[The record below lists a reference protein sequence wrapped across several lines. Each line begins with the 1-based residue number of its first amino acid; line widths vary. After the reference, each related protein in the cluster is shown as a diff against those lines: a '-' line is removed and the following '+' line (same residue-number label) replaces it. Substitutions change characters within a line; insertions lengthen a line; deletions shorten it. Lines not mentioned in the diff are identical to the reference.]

1 MPSLQEHDILMRT
14 SLSRVAVGGAILSLG
29 LGLTA
34 CGAGNENTSGDS
46 ASGGASSDSSLS
58 GNLKGAG
65 SSAQEAAQGAWA
77 AGFQTA
83 NSGVTVDYDPIGSG
97 GGREQ
102 FIAGGVDF
110 AGSDSALST
119 DEGELDKA
127 KERCGG
133 SVVEVPNYV
142 SPIAIVFN
150 VDGVDK
156 LQLSAD
162 TIAKIFKGEITTWD
176 DAAIKAD
183 NPDADLPSSKITAVH
198 RGDDSGTTKNF
209 TAYLQAAAPSVWTDE
224 PADTF
229 PIKGG
234 EAATGTSGVIQAVT
248 NGTNTIGY
256 ADASQAGDLGKA
268 DVKVGDAYVS
278 PDPEAAAKI
287 LEISPQTEGRDET
300 DLAFDLDRK
309 TEEAGVYP
317 VVLTSYLI
325 ACPTYDDQKTA
336 DLVKAFVSYV
346 VSTDGQEAAAK
357 NAGSAPL
364 PSSIEEKAL
373 KIAES
378 IGSK

>member
-1 MPSLQEHDILMRT
+1 MRT
-14 SLSRVAVGGAILSLG
+14 SLSRVAVGGALLSLG
-29 LGLTA
+29 LGLSA
-34 CGAGNENTSGDS
+34 CGASNEAPSGDSSNTSG
-46 ASGGASSDSSLS
+46 SSLS

-77 AGFQTA
+77 AGFQSA
-83 NSGVTVDYDPIGSG
+83 NPDVTVDYDPIGSG

-110 AGSDSALST
+110 AGSDSALSE

-133 SVVEVPNYV
+133 SVIEVPDYV

-150 VDGVDK
+150 VDGVDE
-156 LQLSAD
+156 LQLSPD
-162 TIAKIFKGEITTWD
+162 TLAKIFKGEITQWD

-183 NPDADLPSSKITAVH
+183 NPDADLPSAKITPVH

-209 TAYLQAAAPSVWTDE
+209 TSYLQAAAPDVWTAE
-224 PADTF
+224 PEDAF
-229 PIKGG
+229 PVKGG

-248 NGTNTIGY
+248 NGKNTIGY
-256 ADASQAGDLGKA
+256 ADASQAGDLGTAK
-268 DVKVGDAYVS
+268 VKVGQEYVG

-287 LEISPQTEGRDET
+287 LEISPQVEGREET
-300 DLAFDLDRK
+300 DLAFELDRK
-309 TEEAGVYP
+309 TQESGVYP
-317 VVLTSYLI
+317 VVLTSYLL
-325 ACPTYDDQKTA
+325 ACPTYDDQETA
-336 DLVKAFVSYV
+336 DLVKAFVTYV
-346 VSTDGQEAAAK
+346 VRKEGQQAAAD

-373 KIAES
+373 QIAEGIS
-378 IGSK
+378 AK

>member
-1 MPSLQEHDILMRT
+1 MRT
-14 SLSRVAVGGAILSLG
+14 SLSRVAVGGALLSLG
-29 LGLTA
+29 LGLSA
-34 CGAGNENTSGDS
+34 CGAGNETAAGDTK
-46 ASGGASSDSSLS
+46 SDSNLS
-58 GNLKGAG
+58 GNIKGAG

-77 AGFQTA
+77 KGFQTD
-83 NSGVTVDYDPIGSG
+83 NPDVTVDYDPIGSG

-127 KERCGG
+127 KQRCGG
-133 SVVEVPNYV
+133 DVIEVPNYV
-142 SPIAIVFN
+142 SPIAVIYN
-150 VDGVDK
+150 VDGVDD
-156 LQLSAD
+156 LQLSAE
-162 TIAKIFKGEITTWD
+162 TLAKIFKGQITSWD

-183 NPDADLPSSKITAVH
+183 NPDAKLPSEKITPVH

-209 TAYLQAAAPSVWTDE
+209 TAYLQAAAPGVWTDE
-224 PADTF
+224 PDDVF

-234 EAATGTSGVIQAVT
+234 EAATGTSGVVQAVQ
-248 NGTNTIGY
+248 GGKNTIGY
-256 ADASQAGDLGKA
+256 ADASQAGDLGAAKI
-268 DVKVGDAYVS
+268 KVGSDYIAPS
-278 PDPEAAAKI
+278 PEAAAKI
-287 LEISPQTEGRDET
+287 LEISPKTSGRGEG

-317 VVLTSYLI
+317 VVLTSYLL
-325 ACPTYDDQKTA
+325 ACPTYDDKKTA
-336 DLVKAFVSYV
+336 DLVKAFVTYV
-346 VSTDGQEAAAK
+346 VSNDGQKAAAD

-378 IGSK
+378 IGAK

>member
-1 MPSLQEHDILMRT
+1 MRT
-14 SLSRVAVGGAILSLG
+14 SLSRAAVGGALLSLG
-29 LGLTA
+29 LGLSA
-34 CGAGNENTSGDS
+34 CGASNEEPSGDTS
-46 ASGGASSDSSLS
+46 AASADSQLS
-58 GNLKGAG
+58 GILKGAG

-83 NSGVTVDYDPIGSG
+83 NPDVTVNYDPIGSG

-133 SVVEVPNYV
+133 SVIEIPDYV
-142 SPIAIVFN
+142 SPIAIVYN
-150 VDGVDK
+150 VAGVED
-156 LQLSAD
+156 LQLSPD
-162 TIAKIFKGEITTWD
+162 TLAKIFRGDITSWD
-176 DAAIKAD
+176 DPAIQAD
-183 NPDADLPSSKITAVH
+183 NPGADLPSDTITPVH

-209 TAYLQAAAPSVWTDE
+209 TAYLQAAAPDVWTDE
-224 PADTF
+224 PEDAF

-248 NGTNTIGY
+248 RGKNTIGY
-256 ADASQAGDLGKA
+256 ADASQAGDLGTAK
-268 DVKVGDAYVS
+268 VKVGGEYVAPS
-278 PDPEAAAKI
+278 AEAAAKI
-287 LEISPQTEGRDET
+287 LEISPQSEGRDDS

-309 TEEAGVYP
+309 TQEAGVYP
-317 VVLTSYLI
+317 VVLTSYLL
-325 ACPTYDDQKTA
+325 ACPTYDDQETA
-336 DLVKAFVSYV
+336 DLVKAYVTYV
-346 VSTDGQEAAAK
+346 VSSDGQQAAAE

-373 KIAES
+373 QIADT
-378 IGSK
+378 IGTQ

>member
-1 MPSLQEHDILMRT
+1 MRT
-14 SLSRVAVGGAILSLG
+14 SLSRVAVGGALLSLG
-29 LGLTA
+29 LGLSA
-34 CGAGNENTSGDS
+34 CGAGNETASGDTP
-46 ASGGASSDSSLS
+46 SDSKLS
-58 GNLKGAG
+58 GNIKGAG

-77 AGFQTA
+77 AGFQTD
-83 NSGVTVDYDPIGSG
+83 NPDVTVDYDPIGSG

-110 AGSDSALST
+110 AGSDSSLST

-133 SVVEVPNYV
+133 SVIEVPDYV
-142 SPIAIVFN
+142 SPIAVVYN
-150 VDGVDK
+150 VDGVDD
-156 LQLSAD
+156 LQLSGE
-162 TIAKIFKGEITTWD
+162 TVAKIFKGQITSWD
-176 DAAIKAD
+176 DPAIKAD
-183 NPDADLPSSKITAVH
+183 NPDADLPAAKITPVH

-209 TAYLQAAAPSVWTDE
+209 TAYLQAAAPDVWTDE
-224 PADTF
+224 PEDAF
-229 PIKGG
+229 PVKGG
-234 EAATGTSGVIQAVT
+234 EAATGTSGVIQAVS
-248 NGTNTIGY
+248 GGKNTIGY
-256 ADASQAGDLGKA
+256 ADASQAGDLGTAKL
-268 DVKVGDAYVS
+268 KVGDEYVA
-278 PDPEAAAKI
+278 PEAEAAAKI
-287 LEISPQTEGRDET
+287 LEISPQTEGRGEG

-346 VSTDGQEAAAK
+346 VSTDGQKTAAD

-373 KIAES
+373 KIAET